1 MSPAPDQQDLQA
13 ASVGMH
19 WVHGEL
25 EQNLQLATKLIE
37 QYAETRKKQSELLY
51 KAEGYL
57 QEVRGVAILVR
68 AYGLALLA
76 EEMRQTLR
84 DIIAE
89 KIRELDP
96 AYSALGS
103 ACVQA
108 VDYLDLLRVE
118 GNDSALILQP
128 VVNELRL
135 ARGLSLLTEDDLFVA
150 QFRVLGLKVRHTP
163 PASPQKRLKEE
174 AARLSPAFSA
184 SLLAWFKEQDAS
196 QAMSRIGR
204 ISELLAAS
212 SMHVD
217 MHQLWRTAAACIE
230 ALLSGSLEQS
240 LEVKRQFGRAGQL
253 IKIIA
258 SEGEVAAIQKM
269 SDVSL
274 RLLFY
279 VGRAQARGPRVS
291 SLREALHLER
301 WVPRVEQVEAA
312 RRQYRPSG
320 KSGRGAAIGSV

>member
-118 GNDSALILQP
+118 GNDSALILQAHQP
-128 VVNELRL
+128 C
-135 ARGLSLLTEDDLFVA
+135 A
-150 QFRVLGLKVRHTP
+150 Q
-163 PASPQKRLKEE
+163 
-174 AARLSPAFSA
+174 
-184 SLLAWFKEQDAS
+184 
-196 QAMSRIGR
+196 
-204 ISELLAAS
+204 
-212 SMHVD
+212 
-217 MHQLWRTAAACIE
+217 
-230 ALLSGSLEQS
+230 
-240 LEVKRQFGRAGQL
+240 
-253 IKIIA
+253 
-258 SEGEVAAIQKM
+258 
-269 SDVSL
+269 
-274 RLLFY
+274 
-279 VGRAQARGPRVS
+279 
-291 SLREALHLER
+291 
-301 WVPRVEQVEAA
+301 
-312 RRQYRPSG
+312 
-320 KSGRGAAIGSV
+320 